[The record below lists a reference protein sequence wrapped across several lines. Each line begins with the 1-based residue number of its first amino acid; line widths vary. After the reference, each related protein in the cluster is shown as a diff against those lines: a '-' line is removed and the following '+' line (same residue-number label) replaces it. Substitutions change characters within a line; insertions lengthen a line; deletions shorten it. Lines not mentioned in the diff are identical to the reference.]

1 MRNLLRNQGIEE
13 ILKQFD
19 ENHQNRRT
27 FQDAINTDVQD
38 VKTTVL
44 DIKKAVNATCH
55 LADQTVAILLG
66 DTHINQ
72 EGKVVEGEDIEPIKV
87 IEGKPIEVGDSIEL
101 HPIEADNRKIDNRMG
116 TIEKLFSE
124 TNNYI
129 KAEVLSLK
137 DNIYDQGWN
146 DESINEITDWL
157 SNLDSKLDDVESNTS
172 HTNDAINNMGDLDFA
187 RLDIVSDKLD
197 DLTATLDRTDLDE
210 LNSDINTMT
219 KICTDNRAD
228 IARLHDSMNAQF
240 NHIVELL
247 TTSIKA
253 PSWYIDP
260 AKDVNPRLTQMGDA
274 IDVQF
279 KNIEKSIL
287 DRYLALDNFKNE
299 LPKYFEAHQD
309 STKHIIDELF
319 IKYWGWYSEK
329 LSNQTHS
336 QIEDQEGS
344 LYAMENKLDDLDVNV
359 KKLID
364 NIAFLDDH
372 SKKCTD
378 KELGEKIHDAI
389 SYGFTNLNT
398 HVEDMVNAVK
408 RIKEESI
415 LTNYEV
421 HTGENQNG

>member
-274 IDVQF
+274 IDAQF

-287 DRYLALDNFKNE
+287 NRYLALDNFKNE
-299 LPKYFEAHQD
+299 LPKYFDSHQT

-319 IKYWGWYSEK
+319 IKYSEK
-329 LSNQTHS
+329 LNNQTHS

>member
-87 IEGKPIEVGDSIEL
+87 IEGKSIEVGDSIEL

-274 IDVQF
+274 IDAQF

-287 DRYLALDNFKNE
+287 NRYLALDNFKNE
-299 LPKYFEAHQD
+299 LPKYFDSHQT

-319 IKYWGWYSEK
+319 IKYSEK
-329 LSNQTHS
+329 LNNQTHS

-344 LYAMENKLDDLDVNV
+344 LYAMEIKLDDLDVNV

>member
-101 HPIEADNRKIDNRMG
+101 HPIEADNRKINNRMG

-197 DLTATLDRTDLDE
+197 DLTATLDRTDLYE

-219 KICTDNRAD
+219 KKCTDNRAD

-309 STKHIIDELF
+309 SPKHIIDELF

>member
-72 EGKVVEGEDIEPIKV
+72 EGKVVESEDIEPIKV
-87 IEGKPIEVGDSIEL
+87 IEGKSIEVGDSIEL

-129 KAEVLSLK
+129 KEEALRLK

-157 SNLDSKLDDVESNTS
+157 SNLDSKLDDVESNTNL
-172 HTNDAINNMGDLDFA
+172 TTDAINNMGDLDFSQ
-187 RLDIVSDKLD
+187 LDIVSDKLD

-240 NHIVELL
+240 NQIIEML

-299 LPKYFEAHQD
+299 LPKYFEAHQA

-319 IKYWGWYSEK
+319 IKYSEK
-329 LSNQTHS
+329 LNNQTHS